1 MNREQVSIIMARI
14 SRWLHDTL
22 LVVGALVAFTYL
34 GGARALGYYFDFSFV
49 PVELTEP
56 VRAFKK

>member
-1 MNREQVSIIMARI
+1 MNREQVSGIMART

-22 LVVGALVAFTYL
+22 LIIGALVAFTYL
-34 GGARALGYYFDFSFV
+34 GGARALGYYFDFSFI

-56 VRAFKK
+56 VKTSKR